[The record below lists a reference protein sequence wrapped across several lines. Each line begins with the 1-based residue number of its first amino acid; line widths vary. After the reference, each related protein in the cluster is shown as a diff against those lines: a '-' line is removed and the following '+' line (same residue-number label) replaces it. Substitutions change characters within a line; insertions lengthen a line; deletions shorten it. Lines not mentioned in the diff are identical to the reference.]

1 MHGFPDSYL
10 LWRHLLQDPALQQ
23 TNTLI
28 ALDLPGYGGS
38 DGLPNYGPNEML
50 EAMAETIIALRK
62 QFLQDGRK
70 CVVVS
75 HDWGAL
81 TCARLA
87 SEASE
92 LADRWLI
99 TSAIIVSSQT
109 VQLSGIVLT
118 YTAPSNRGQ
127 CPRPVDL
134 GAPDAAHM
142 EKPSLK
148 YCSSQERP

>member
-1 MHGFPDSYL
+1 VHGFPDSYL

-50 EAMAETIIALRK
+50 ETMAETIIALRK

-109 VQLSGIVLT
+109 VQVSVWYCTNIHSPKQPRTMPSPSGPWR
-118 YTAPSNRGQ
+118 ARCCARGKAI
-127 CPRPVDL
+127 P
-134 GAPDAAHM
+134 
-142 EKPSLK
+142 
-148 YCSSQERP
+148 